1 MITLEDA
8 KKHLR
13 VLHSNEDE
21 LIQIYISAALSRFCE
36 FTGRTLYATQE
47 KLDEDVDAP
56 LYTQVM
62 NDEIRA
68 GCLILIAHLYVH
80 RSENAEIPQAIG
92 YLWQSYWVP
101 MIS

>member
-1 MITLEDA
+1 VITLEDA

-13 VLHSNEDE
+13 VLHNHEDS

-36 FTGRTLYATQE
+36 FTGRKLYATQE
-47 KLDEDVDAP
+47 ALDADLDAP
-56 LYTQVM
+56 VYSQVM

-68 GCLILIAHLYVH
+68 GCLILIAHLYVN
-80 RSENAEIPQAIG
+80 RSESAEIPKAIG